1 MDPVS
6 PSSLSDYML
15 EDREERKYIV
25 GGDDNERFM

>member
-25 GGDDNERFM
+25 GDDNERFM